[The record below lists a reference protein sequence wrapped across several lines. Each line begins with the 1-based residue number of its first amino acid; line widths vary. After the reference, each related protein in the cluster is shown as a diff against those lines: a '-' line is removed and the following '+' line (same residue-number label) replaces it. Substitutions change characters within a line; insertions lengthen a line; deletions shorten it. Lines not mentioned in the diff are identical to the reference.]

1 MRIYLQ
7 QKSRGIALMVVM
19 IAVFVLAV
27 LAAGFAY
34 SMKVETKLAMNAQNE
49 TSDIRAALSGIA
61 IASMKLSISGN
72 YPYNALTQQWAGG
85 SGDECDTNNPLDP
98 ALLDNFSPDGRKVTV
113 KITDLE
119 RKFNIN
125 AASQPILDAALNGVL
140 GVDAG
145 EAPSIVAAI
154 QDWIDPDEMTV
165 NGAESDYYQSLNPP
179 YYSKNAP
186 IDDLSELLLVR
197 GITQEM
203 YWGPA
208 ATNHSAAVFQQKDR
222 FGRVIEEPT
231 YPVGLV
237 DLFTPISSGRV
248 NANTASAE
256 VLRLIGF
263 TEADADDFISRRDMA
278 PFHSLAEAK
287 AQAPPNL
294 APAMDRYCDPNCKS
308 STFEVEVTV
317 EGSNSRF
324 FAILARNNPKD
335 IQILSFYWI
344 DQ

>member
-1 MRIYLQ
+1 MRIHLR

-27 LAAGFAY
+27 LAGGFAY

-61 IASMKLSISGN
+61 IASMKLSMSGN
-72 YPYNALTQQWAGG
+72 CPYSALTQQWAGG
-85 SGDECDTNNPLDP
+85 SGDECDTNNPLDSS
-98 ALLDNFSPDGRKVTV
+98 LLDDFSPDGRKVTV

-125 AASQPILDAALNGVL
+125 AANQTILDAALNGVL

-154 QDWIDPDEMTV
+154 QDWMDPDEMTV

-203 YWGPA
+203 YWGQV

-222 FGRVIEEPT
+222 YGRVIDQPS

-237 DLFTPISSGRV
+237 DLFTPISSGRINV
-248 NANTASAE
+248 NTASAE

-263 TEADADDFISRRDMA
+263 TEADANDFISRREMA

-294 APAMDRYCDPNCKS
+294 APAMDRYCEPNCKS

-324 FAILARNNPKD
+324 FAIVARNNPKD